1 MPDLTLKQ
9 RFTAIVADTMSK
21 NLPRTRLN
29 QIADGLP
36 PAVVA
41 STPNIAVYVF
51 AAAAGEPGAES
62 VAEALR
68 KFGGADGRLHIR
80 DPFAGVAGGGKD
92 HVFDIPAGATHVQ
105 IFFHLT
111 AA

>member
-9 RFTAIVADTMSK
+9 RFTAILADTL
-21 NLPRTRLN
+21 NLPRTRVN
-29 QIADGLP
+29 RIADALP

-51 AAAAGEPGAES
+51 PAAAGDPGAQS
-62 VAEALR
+62 VDEVLR
-68 KFGGADGRLHIR
+68 NFGGADGRLHLR
-80 DPFAGVAGGGKD
+80 DPFAGVGGGGQE
-92 HVFDIPAGATHVQ
+92 HVFDVPAGATHVQ

-111 AA
+111 VV